1 MGCGL
6 ACQFDF
12 YLERQSGAAG
22 ASQSEDA
29 FVQPRFCIRTF
40 QDLFIKSFDTDFAAI
55 TRTATGAGSASA
67 GRSITCSG
75 ITRTAEICPA
85 RVICEAADQPRA
97 SITNRVFTVTIF
109 SGHQDSL
116 FQRLDFRRIAGHRR
130 PDSGATS
137 SFFCGSKCQQG
148 PEAREK
154 THGTPPQ

>member
-1 MGCGL
+1 VGCGL

-116 FQRLDFRRIAGHRR
+116 FQ
-130 PDSGATS
+130 
-137 SFFCGSKCQQG
+137 
-148 PEAREK
+148 
-154 THGTPPQ
+154 